1 MIEIIPIGGYSEI
14 GRNCTLIKVDNEAVI
29 IDMGLH
35 LENYIKFTEDEDVEG
50 FLSPKDLM
58 DVGAIPDVRPFL
70 KYKDMVK
77 AICITHAH
85 LDHVGGVPYLANKFN
100 CGVHGTAFTIEVL
113 RQILKDEKMKLKND
127 LVVHKTDSTFKVSKN
142 ITIEFINMTHSVP
155 QTVMIAV
162 HTKEGTVLYA
172 NDFKFDS
179 APVLGK
185 KPNFDRLKELKVKAL
200 ILDSLYAPYDKKTP
214 SESIAREMLKD
225 VLLGVDSKG
234 HSVIVTTFSS
244 HIARLKSIIEIGQ
257 KLNRKIVFCG
267 RSLNKYVTAA
277 ENIGLVKFTD
287 KIQMVK
293 YGSKVQTFFKGIKHP
308 EKYLFVVT
316 GHQGEPKA
324 TLAKMVY
331 RKYFKFMPDDQII
344 FSCTVIPTPITKQ
357 NRAELESALRSL
369 KVRMF
374 KDIHVSGHACRE
386 DLRDFIN
393 MVKPQHIFPAH
404 GDKHMVEAL
413 RDLALEMGYKVDQIH
428 ILHNRQKFNVK

>member
-1 MIEIIPIGGYSEI
+1 MIEIIPIGGYSEV
-14 GRNCTLIKVDNEAVI
+14 GKNCTLIKVDNEAVI

-35 LENYIKFTEDEDVEG
+35 LEHYIKFTEDEDVEG
-50 FLSPKDLM
+50 FLSPKKLM
-58 DVGAIPDVRPFL
+58 DVGAIPDIRPFL
-70 KYKDMVK
+70 KYKDIVK
-77 AICITHAH
+77 AICVTHAH
-85 LDHVGGVPYLANKFN
+85 LDHVAAIPYLANNFN

-113 RQILKDEKMKLKND
+113 KQILKDEKMKIKNE
-127 LVVHKTDSTFKVSKN
+127 LVVHNTNSKFKVSKN

-179 APVLGK
+179 APILGD
-185 KPNFDRLKELKVKAL
+185 KPNFKRLKELKVKAL

-234 HSVIVTTFSS
+234 HAVIITTFSS
-244 HIARLKSIIEIGQ
+244 HIARLKSILEIGK
-257 KLNRKIVFCG
+257 KLNRKIVLLG
-267 RSLNKYVTAA
+267 RSLSKYVTAA
-277 ENIGLVKFTD
+277 ENIGLVNFSKQV
-287 KIQMVK
+287 QMVK
-293 YGSKVQTFFKGIKHP
+293 YGSKVNSFFSKIKHP

-324 TLAKMVY
+324 VLAKMVY
-331 RKYFKFMPDDQII
+331 QNMFKFKQDDQVI

-357 NRAELESALRSL
+357 NRADLESALRQ
-369 KVRMF
+369 KHVRMF

-393 MVKPQHIFPAH
+393 MVKPEHIFPAH
-404 GDKHMVEAL
+404 GDKHMVEAM